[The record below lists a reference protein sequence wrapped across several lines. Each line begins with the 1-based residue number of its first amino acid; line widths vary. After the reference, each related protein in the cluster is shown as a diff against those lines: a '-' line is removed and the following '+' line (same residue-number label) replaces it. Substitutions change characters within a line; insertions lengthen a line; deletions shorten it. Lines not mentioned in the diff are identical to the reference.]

1 MRGNGLKLCQGQFR
15 LDIAKNFF
23 TKRVVNPW
31 HRLQRTVV
39 VSPFLKPFKRRVD
52 VTCGNMVDLAVLGKQ
67 LDSIIL
73 EVFFNLNDSMIWFSM
88 VTLSKI
94 TIRTIIDKITRTEN
108 VAKKPYERHLKNLY
122 SMIR

>member
-1 MRGNGLKLCQGQFR
+1 M
-15 LDIAKNFF
+15 
-23 TKRVVNPW
+23 
-31 HRLQRTVV
+31 